1 MGSHQSNDSANRRV
15 LRRRAN
21 CSDDVAERTVT
32 GRSFQ
37 IVTAAADKARSLVL
51 VDVVCLYRFLSASI
65 LKC

>member
-1 MGSHQSNDSANRRV
+1 MGSHQSNDSVNRSV

-37 IVTAAADKARSLVL
+37 ILTAAAEKARSLVL
-51 VDVVCLYRFLSASI
+51 VDVVCLFNKPALDDRN
-65 LKC
+65 